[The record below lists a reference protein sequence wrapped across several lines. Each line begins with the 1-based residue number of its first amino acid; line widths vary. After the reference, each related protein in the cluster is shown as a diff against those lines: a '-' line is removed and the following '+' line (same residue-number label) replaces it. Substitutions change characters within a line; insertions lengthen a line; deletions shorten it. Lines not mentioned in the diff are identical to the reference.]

1 MVDKSE
7 WQGSSGETWAAQ
19 WRRTDR
25 SFTKLTERLL
35 ERTREFAFSR
45 VLDIGCGAGELS
57 LAIGRGRPRVS
68 VIGVD
73 VSPQLIDAARD
84 RNLALGN
91 VEFELA
97 DAAEWS
103 CEPGYSPDLLV
114 SRHGVMFFDDPPAAF
129 ANLADQ
135 AASGASLLFSCFR
148 EVAENPFFT
157 EIMRLLPH
165 PPPPADSSAPGPF
178 AFADPERVR
187 SILREGRWK
196 DVAFE
201 KYDFPMIAGS
211 GEDAVEDAVTYFS
224 LIGPAARA
232 AAEMEKDARSRFFER
247 VRSLCER
254 NCHEGIVALP
264 AAAWIVSAKRYE

>member
-25 SFTKLTERLL
+25 SFTNLTERLL
-35 ERTREFAFSR
+35 QRTREYTFSR

-57 LAIGRGRPRVS
+57 LAVARGRPQVS

-73 VSPQLIDAARD
+73 VSPPLISAARE
-84 RNLALGN
+84 RNTSLGN

-97 DAAEWS
+97 DAAEWTCRS
-103 CEPGYSPDLLV
+103 GSPPDMLV
-114 SRHGVMFFDDPPAAF
+114 SRHGVMFFADPPAAF
-129 ANLADQ
+129 ANLAEQ
-135 AASGASLLFSCFR
+135 SAPGASLLFSCFR
-148 EVAENPFFT
+148 DVAENPFFT
-157 EIMRLLPH
+157 EIMRLLPQA
-165 PPPPADSSAPGPF
+165 PPPVDPAAPGAF

-187 SILREGRWK
+187 SILRAGGWK

-201 KYDFPMIAGS
+201 KYDFPMIAGA
-211 GEDAVEDAVTYFS
+211 GENAVEEAVTYFS

-232 AAEMEKDARSRFFER
+232 AAEMDNDARRRFFER

-254 NCHEGIVALP
+254 NWREGVVALP
-264 AAAWIVSAKRYE
+264 AAAWIVSATR